1 MQRCIGLVLNI
12 SYITRSKVDVS
23 NLVFDLKRTSIGEW
37 CMIRCESKSDTTK
50 QSPGSSI
57 EKMNNFL
64 ASRRWL
70 KIFNFN
76 PEVGLDIS

>member
-1 MQRCIGLVLNI
+1 MQRHIGLVLDT

-23 NLVFDLKRTSIGEW
+23 NLVFDLKRTSIREW

-50 QSPGSSI
+50 QSPGSFV
-57 EKMNNFL
+57 EKTDNFL

-70 KIFNFN
+70 GIFN
-76 PEVGLDIS
+76 VYS